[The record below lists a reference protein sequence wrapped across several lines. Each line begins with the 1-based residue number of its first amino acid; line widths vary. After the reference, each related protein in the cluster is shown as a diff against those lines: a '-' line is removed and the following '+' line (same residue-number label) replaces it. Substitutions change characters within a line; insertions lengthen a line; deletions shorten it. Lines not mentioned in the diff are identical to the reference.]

1 MAVWKAENSRKN
13 PKPKT
18 NTFIQFFVSIDNAI
32 FFLKRTFDGPSRIGH
47 MIIRS
52 AYVREDPPPKGAWKM
67 SSMIE
72 ESLEAARKSGLTE
85 DDIDKCLTQFSKEL
99 HVRTSPKKRRITSSL
114 QKVPTFLWL
123 LMYRIFPIGLI
134 LVFLFQRFYILYLSD
149 PCLLAQPVLSEF
161 TVPLLDCTK
170 CRSITRAME
179 IYNISVIQFMN
190 EHAFSLQPVL
200 MKGAASDWS
209 AVHTFS
215 YHFFKDL
222 YMQKPEAI
230 DHDKSD
236 GQFFPYSSSIHKL
249 DEFMSLNNET
259 AAMKGE
265 KWYIG
270 W

>member
-1 MAVWKAENSRKN
+1 MW
-13 PKPKT
+13 
-18 NTFIQFFVSIDNAI
+18 
-32 FFLKRTFDGPSRIGH
+32 
-47 MIIRS
+47 
-52 AYVREDPPPKGAWKM
+52 AWKM
-67 SSMIE
+67 SSKVE
-72 ESLEAARKSGLTE
+72 ASLEAARKSGLTE
-85 DDIDKCLTQFSKEL
+85 DDIEKCLTQFSKEL
-99 HVRTSPKKRRITSSL
+99 HVRSSPEKTHTTSSL
-114 QKVPTFLWL
+114 RKVLTFLWIL
-123 LMYRIFPIGLI
+123 VYRIFPIILV
-134 LVFLFQRFYILYLSD
+134 LVFLFQRFYIVYQSE

-161 TVPLLDCTK
+161 AVPLLDCAK
-170 CRSITRAME
+170 CRNITRALE
-179 IYNISVIQFMN
+179 IYNIPVIQFMN

-200 MKGAASDWS
+200 MKGAASDWP
-209 AVHTFS
+209 AIHTFS
-215 YHFFKDL
+215 YQFFKDL